1 MTSKLIKFAAIAALV
16 GAAAG
21 CSSNDEMRAEIDKAV
36 TTAESAQSTATAAQ
50 SAAQQAQQTADRAI
64 KGVQEAK
71 SCCQAN
77 SQRIERAFQQSQ
89 SK

>member
-1 MTSKLIKFAAIAALV
+1 MSKLLKFAIVAAVL

-21 CSSNDEMRAEIDKAV
+21 CSNDEDLQASVQEAMS
-36 TTAESAQSTATAAQ
+36 TAQSAQTTATAAQ
-50 SAAQQAQQTADRAI
+50 TAAEQAQQTADRAI

-71 SCCQAN
+71 QCCQAN

-89 SK
+89 AK